1 MQAASFPHPPESD
14 SSAWRAR
21 RRYGLAGASLR
32 THRHRGV
39 HDRGHVRIMPAR
51 VIVRQPPADAQPSAC
66 KHAGTLNMAAAATG
80 HRAGAM
86 PQAEAKVTG
95 LPKYKIESHINSA
108 RLQSLRRI
116 VDGG

>member
-1 MQAASFPHPPESD
+1 
-14 SSAWRAR
+14 
-21 RRYGLAGASLR
+21 
-32 THRHRGV
+32 
-39 HDRGHVRIMPAR
+39 
-51 VIVRQPPADAQPSAC
+51 
-66 KHAGTLNMAAAATG
+66 MAAAATG
-80 HRAGAM
+80 YRAGAM